1 MFFILSKTLHF
12 LLMPYIWVIVLML
25 LALFL
30 KSQKWKRISLISS
43 LAILIVLSNPLLSN
57 EAWRAWEVK
66 PMPVKDVVDYDV
78 AVILTGVTSYR
89 EDVPDRI
96 HTSKGS
102 DRFLHPLQ
110 LYRMGKVKKFLVTG
124 GSGYILKD
132 RIPEADQIKEILLL
146 AGVPE
151 TDIITE
157 SNSRNTRENALH
169 TAQQL
174 QRHPEWKKVLLVTS
188 AFHMRRAAACFSKAG
203 VKADSFTA
211 DFYGYERRF
220 TPDELIIPNIASFS
234 SWHLLIH
241 EVTGFVV
248 YKILGY
254 C

>member
-12 LLMPYIWVIVLML
+12 LLMPFIWVIILL
-25 LALFL
+25 GLALFL
-30 KSQKWKRISLISS
+30 KSLKWRKVSLVS
-43 LAILIVLSNPLLSN
+43 AVVILVLLSNPFLSN
-57 EAWRAWEVK
+57 EAWRAWEVE
-66 PMPVKDVVDYDV
+66 PMPIKEVENYDV

-89 EDVPDRI
+89 DDVPDRI

-110 LYRMGKVKKFLVTG
+110 LYRMGKIKKFLVTG
-124 GSGYILKD
+124 GSGYIVKKA
-132 RIPEADQIKEILLL
+132 IPEAEQIKEILLL

-151 TDIITE
+151 QDIITE
-157 SNSRNTRENALH
+157 ANSKNTRENAFN
-169 TAQQL
+169 TAKQL
-174 QRHPEWKKVLLVTS
+174 EKHPQWKKVLLVTS
-188 AFHMRRAAACFSKAG
+188 AFHMRRAAGCFEKAG
-203 VKADSFTA
+203 VAADSFTA

-220 TPDELIIPNIASFS
+220 TPDELIIPNIASFA

-248 YKILGY
+248 YKLLGY

>member
-12 LLMPYIWVIVLML
+12 LLMPYIWVLVLLL
-25 LALFL
+25 LALFF
-30 KSQKWKRISLISS
+30 KSQKWRRTSLVSA
-43 LAILIVLSNPLLSN
+43 LVLLIVLSNPFLSN
-57 EAWRAWEVK
+57 EAWRAWEVDA
-66 PMPVKDVVDYDV
+66 MPVKDVVDYDV

-110 LYRMGKVKKFLVTG
+110 LYRMGKVKKFLITG
-124 GSGYILKD
+124 GSGYIMAN
-132 RIPEADQIKEILLL
+132 RIPEAEQIKEVLQL
-146 AGVPE
+146 AGVPKQ
-151 TDIITE
+151 DIITE
-157 SNSRNTRENALH
+157 SNSRNTRENAKH
-169 TAQQL
+169 TATQL
-174 QRHPEWKKVLLVTS
+174 EKHPEWKKVLLVTS
-188 AFHMRRAAACFSKAG
+188 AFHMRRAAGCFEKAG

-211 DFYGYERRF
+211 DFYSYERRY
-220 TPDELIIPNIASFS
+220 TPDELLIPNITSFA

-241 EVTGFVV
+241 EMTGFLV

>member
-1 MFFILSKTLHF
+1 MFFLLSKTLHF
-12 LLMPYIWVIVLML
+12 LLMPYIWVLLLMF

-30 KSQKWKRISLISS
+30 RSQKWRRISLISS
-43 LAILIVLSNPLLSN
+43 LVILVVLSNPFLSN
-57 EAWRAWEVK
+57 EAWRAWEVE

-96 HTSKGS
+96 HTSKGA
-102 DRFLHPLQ
+102 DRFLHPLM
-110 LYRMGKVKKFLVTG
+110 LYRMGKIKKFFVTG

-132 RIPEADQIKEILLL
+132 RIPEADQIKKILVL
-146 AGVPE
+146 AGVPA

-157 SNSRNTRENALH
+157 SSSRNTRENAQH
-169 TAQQL
+169 TADQL
-174 QRHPEWKKVLLVTS
+174 RNHPEWKKVLLVTS
-188 AFHMRRAAACFSKAG
+188 AFHMRRAAACFKKAG

-220 TPDELIIPNIASFS
+220 TPDELIIPNIAAFS

-241 EVTGFVV
+241 EVSGFLI
-248 YKILGY
+248 YKLLGY